1 MSKRFEVFLGTNSQY
16 YFRLKAANHEI
27 ILASE
32 GYTTKA
38 NCLNGVQSVKTH
50 APYDVYYSKKV
61 SRNDQYFFTLSATN
75 GQVIGVSEMYT
86 TEAARN
92 NGIAA
97 VKRDAP
103 DAPVVD
109 LTTHRAFS

>member
-1 MSKRFEVFLGTNSQY
+1 MSKRFEIFQGANNQY
-16 YFRLKAANHEI
+16 YFRLRADNNEP

-50 APYDVYYSKKV
+50 APNDIYYNKRTA
-61 SRNDQYFFTLSATN
+61 RNDQYYFTLNAAN
-75 GQVIGVSEMYT
+75 NQVIGVSEMYT

-92 NGIAA
+92 NGISA

-103 DAPVVD
+103 NAPIVD
-109 LTTHRAFS
+109 LTTQRAFS

>member
-1 MSKRFEVFLGTNSQY
+1 MSKRFEVLLGTNSQY
-16 YFRLKAANHEI
+16 YFRLKAVNNEV
-27 ILASE
+27 ILACE

-50 APYDVYYSKKV
+50 APYDVYYSKKI
-61 SRNDQYFFTLSATN
+61 SRNNQYYFTLSATN
-75 GQVIGVSEMYT
+75 GQVIGVSETYT
-86 TEAARN
+86 TDAARN

-97 VKRDAP
+97 VKRDAA
-103 DAPVVD
+103 DATVVD

>member
-1 MSKRFEVFLGTNSQY
+1 MAKRFEIFTGTNNQY
-16 YFRLKAANHEI
+16 YFRLRSGNNEI

-38 NCLNGVQSVKTH
+38 NCNNGVQSVKAH
-50 APYDVYYSKKV
+50 APNDDNYKRLVATNGQYY
-61 SRNDQYFFTLSATN
+61 FTLNASN

-86 TEAARN
+86 STQGRA

-103 DAPVVD
+103 TAPVVD
-109 LTTHRAFS
+109 LT